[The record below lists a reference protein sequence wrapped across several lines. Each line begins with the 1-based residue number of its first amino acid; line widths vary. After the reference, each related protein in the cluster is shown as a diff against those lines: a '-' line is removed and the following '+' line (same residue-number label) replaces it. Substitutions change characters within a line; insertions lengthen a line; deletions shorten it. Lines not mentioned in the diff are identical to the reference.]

1 MGADEFAPVPL
12 KFKKAFSY
20 LAPLLGTSAVEN
32 ESEVGTVRAP
42 RNWISSLP
50 ESQVLVQ
57 LAIWETQ
64 MTE

>member
-42 RNWISSLP
+42 RN
-50 ESQVLVQ
+50 
-57 LAIWETQ
+57 
-64 MTE
+64 